1 MTDDHRLEEEINRL
15 YWGTDRSVAD
25 IAETVGASRRALYDA
40 IHPRPA
46 GATCPSCGGELTF
59 RNRRSVQHREAECA
73 GCGREQEVT
82 PGAAA
87 GDRDG
92 GEATPPGSA
101 TRHQRRDPSAEAEAG
116 RGATGDA
123 GRSTLIGA
131 AALIGLA
138 IGAVAALLMRRR

>member
-40 IHPRPA
+40 IQPRPA
-46 GATCPSCGGELTF
+46 GATCPSCGSELTF
-59 RNRRSVQHREAECA
+59 RNRRGVQRREAECA
-73 GCGREQEVT
+73 DCGREQRVA
-82 PGAAA
+82 PAAA
-87 GDRDG
+87 DDADEGP
-92 GEATPPGSA
+92 ATPSGSP
-101 TRHQRRDPSAEAEAG
+101 TRHRTRDPLAEAAEG
-116 RGATGDA
+116 RSGTGDA

-138 IGAVAALLMRRR
+138 MGAVTALLMRRR